1 MIKLAV
7 DRTTGRTI
15 LASHVSIFSTISRAR
30 VYLICRSCQ
39 PLGESGVGQCGE
51 RFDVWPRLRAEA
63 LWLAQ
68 LDTTEIDVC
77 ERIDHM
83 HYWRSDTYFAQP
95 HTSVWFFQMVSSLGR
110 VSKLRTGACVGS
122 GVGLG

>member
-1 MIKLAV
+1 MISGKALVA
-7 DRTTGRTI
+7 TI
-15 LASHVSIFSTISRAR
+15 WVSIFSTSSRAR
-30 VYLICRSCQ
+30 VSLICRSCQ

-68 LDTTEIDVC
+68 FDVTEIDVC

-83 HYWRSDTYFAQP
+83 HDWRSDAHFAQP
-95 HTSVWFFQMVSSLGR
+95 HISVWVFQMVSSLGR
-110 VSKLRTGACVGS
+110 VSKIGTGACGGS

>member
-1 MIKLAV
+1 MWGSV
-7 DRTTGRTI
+7 
-15 LASHVSIFSTISRAR
+15 
-30 VYLICRSCQ
+30 
-39 PLGESGVGQCGE
+39 GE
-51 RFDVWPRLRAEA
+51 RFDVWRRLRAEA
-63 LWLAQ
+63 LRSNQ
-68 LDTTEIDVC
+68 FDVTEIDVC

-83 HYWRSDTYFAQP
+83 QYWRSDTHFAQP